1 MNSCVTSV
9 AFTSVKHNEV
19 FFVFF
24 LSKLGLSF
32 TKSFQLGICIS
43 DVFVGLDPQ
52 VPSMVV
58 IEWGPSLTWSPEDS
72 RAVLTLKPYSSGL
85 TGAKKTFFS
94 LSLW

>member
-1 MNSCVTSV
+1 MNSVTSV
-9 AFTSVKHNEV
+9 AFTGVKHDGI
-19 FFVFF
+19 FF

-58 IEWGPSLTWSPEDS
+58 IEWGPSLTIQVD
-72 RAVLTLKPYSSGL
+72 
-85 TGAKKTFFS
+85 
-94 LSLW
+94 

>member
-1 MNSCVTSV
+1 MNSVTSV
-9 AFTSVKHNEV
+9 AFTGVKHDV
-19 FFVFF
+19 IIIFF

-58 IEWGPSLTWSPEDS
+58 IEWGPSLTIQVD
-72 RAVLTLKPYSSGL
+72 
-85 TGAKKTFFS
+85 
-94 LSLW
+94 

>member
-1 MNSCVTSV
+1 MKLILLKMPVSTVKRLCELFVTSV
-9 AFTSVKHNEV
+9 AFTSVKHNEG
-19 FFVFF
+19 FWSFFF

-58 IEWGPSLTWSPEDS
+58 IEGGPSLTWSPEDS
-72 RAVLTLKPYSSGL
+72 RAVLL
-85 TGAKKTFFS
+85 
-94 LSLW
+94 

>member
-1 MNSCVTSV
+1 MM
-9 AFTSVKHNEV
+9 V
-19 FFVFF
+19 FFF

-58 IEWGPSLTWSPEDS
+58 IEWGPSLTIQVD
-72 RAVLTLKPYSSGL
+72 
-85 TGAKKTFFS
+85 
-94 LSLW
+94 